1 MQQDKQ
7 GFSFIE
13 LLIGVV
19 IVVAVAREIVISY
32 FF

>member
-13 LLIGVV
+13 LIIVV
-19 IVVAVAREIVISY
+19 VLVVAVIREIVISY

>member
-13 LLIGVV
+13 LIIVVV

-32 FF
+32 IF